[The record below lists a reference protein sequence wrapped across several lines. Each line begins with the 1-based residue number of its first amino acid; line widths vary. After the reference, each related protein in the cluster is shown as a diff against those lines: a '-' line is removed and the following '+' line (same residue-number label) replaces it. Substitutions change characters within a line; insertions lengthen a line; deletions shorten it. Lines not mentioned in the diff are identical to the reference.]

1 MLFLL
6 FLSSEANA
14 ALQQQLGEA
23 NTALRGKEA
32 ECSKLAE
39 ERDRLVTQLAE
50 QAEALKAAQSEVKTK
65 EADLLAEFEVE
76 RFAWAGREAQ
86 MTACFSSIEDL
97 VDGQLYSLGFCF
109 ELSALI

>member
-6 FLSSEANA
+6 FLSSEANV

-39 ERDRLVTQLAE
+39 EQDRLVTQLAE
-50 QAEALKAAQSEVKTK
+50 
-65 EADLLAEFEVE
+65 
-76 RFAWAGREAQ
+76 
-86 MTACFSSIEDL
+86 
-97 VDGQLYSLGFCF
+97 
-109 ELSALI
+109 